1 MICEVINKNIEIW
14 EEEKYISTDME
25 IKGKVHE
32 IGAIQQVSETFKKRD
47 LIVEYAE
54 NPTYPEYIRFEA
66 LQDKTALFD
75 TLKAGDEIEVSF
87 NLRGRPWTNK
97 DGVTSYFNSLV
108 VWRIT
113 SLANGAGAAP
123 AAAPQYAAPV
133 DVNTA
138 AGEDDDLPF

>member
-1 MICEVINKNIEIW
+1 
-14 EEEKYISTDME
+14 ME

-54 NPTYPEYIRFEA
+54 NPTYPEYLKFEA
-66 LQDKTALFD
+66 IQDKTALFD
-75 TLKAGDEIEVSF
+75 TIKVGDEVEVSF

-97 DGVTSYFNSLV
+97 EGVTSYFNSMH
-108 VWRIT
+108 VWRLTTLSNSGT
-113 SLANGAGAAP
+113 SSNVTPELVN
-123 AAAPQYAAPV
+123 PV
-133 DVNTA
+133 DVSTA